1 MPLSTARAAAPISGF
16 VAAEAVFSSLVS
28 QLQSS
33 DTARMTHSDLEQ
45 LLEREG
51 RELMRQLLQAHLDQR
66 TQATVATPVVGAD
79 RVLRTH
85 ARHGTRALETIVG
98 TVEVSRAGHGAR
110 GCETLFPADAGLNLP
125 RERYSFGV
133 RRRAAEEAIKG
144 SFDEVVAVFARHS
157 GAAVAKRQVEAVVRR
172 AAEDFDSFYFE
183 RRLHW
188 SAETAASSTILVLTF
203 DGKGV
208 PVRHADLRPATQAAA
223 TARQFK
229 LSTRL
234 SKGEKRHTRRMA
246 QVAAVYTTAP
256 FVRTA
261 EDIIREL
268 GPPDAPRAE
277 RPRPEGKRVWA
288 SLSKEPAEVIDEAF
302 LDASSRDPKREKHWA
317 VLVDGNAD
325 QIARARAAA
334 KRHGVAATIV
344 LDLLHVLEYLWKAA
358 YVFHPEGSVEAERW
372 VRERLLWLLCGDV
385 GQVIAS
391 IRRTATYRGLSA
403 SARKPA
409 DAAAKYL
416 EHHKAYLRYD
426 QYLDAGLPIATGVI
440 EGACRHLIRD
450 RLTLTGARWSLA
462 GAEAILRLRSLR
474 ASGDWDEYWHYHEAK
489 EHERN
494 HASKYA
500 SGDVPP
506 LTPPK
511 PATGNARRLTTTRR
525 FRIVK

>member
-1 MPLSTARAAAPISGF
+1 MEPVRGF
-16 VAAEAVFSSLVS
+16 AAAEASFSSLVR

-51 RELMRQLLQAHLDQR
+51 RELMRQLLQAHLDLR
-66 TQATVATPVVGAD
+66 TQATAEGPVVGAD
-79 RVLRTH
+79 QVSRTH

-98 TVEVSRAGHGAR
+98 TVGVSRAGHGAR
-110 GCETLFPADAGLNLP
+110 GHTTLFPVDAALNLP
-125 RERYSFGV
+125 AERYSFGV
-133 RRRAAEEAIKG
+133 RRRAAEEATKG
-144 SFDEVVAVFARHS
+144 SFDEVVSVLGRHS
-157 GAAVAKRQVEAVVRR
+157 GAAVAKRQVEAVVQR
-172 AAEDFDSFYFE
+172 AAQDFDSFYFE

-188 SAETAASSTILVLTF
+188 PVDTAASSTILVLTF
-203 DGKGV
+203 DAKGV

-223 TARQFK
+223 AARQPK
-229 LSTRL
+229 LSTRV
-234 SKGEKRHTRRMA
+234 SRGEKRHTRRMA

-256 FVRTA
+256 FARTA

-268 GPPDAPRAE
+268 GPPDAPRPV

-288 SLSKEPAEVIDEAF
+288 SLSQAPAEVIDEAF
-302 LDASSRDPKREKHWA
+302 LDASSRDPQREKHWA

-334 KRHGVAATIV
+334 KRHGVAVTIV

-358 YVFHPEGSVEAERW
+358 YVFHPEGSVDAERW

-403 SARKPA
+403 AARKPA
-409 DAAAKYL
+409 NAAAAYL

-426 QYLDAGLPIATGVI
+426 QYLAAGLPIATGVI

-489 EHERN
+489 EHDRN
-494 HASKYA
+494 HTAKYA
-500 SGDVPP
+500 AGDVPA
-506 LTPPK
+506 LTPPR
-511 PATGNARRLTTTRR
+511 PATRDARRPPTTRR
-525 FRIVK
+525 LRIVK